1 MAQHALMRSHG
12 TFAAPHDAI
21 MEDAMTAQ
29 HAHYAPI
36 GMIESDAPVPALLAA
51 LQMLRPAWHI
61 RFEPVDG
68 GATPRYRV
76 EIEQDELAPERS
88 SIDTWLHV
96 KSALMA
102 TFPADKPNAVT
113 AIDP

>member
-1 MAQHALMRSHG
+1 
-12 TFAAPHDAI
+12 
-21 MEDAMTAQ
+21 MTAQ

-51 LQMLRPAWHI
+51 LQTLRPAWHI
-61 RFEPVDG
+61 RLAPIDG
-68 GATPRYRV
+68 NRKPRYRV
-76 EIEQDELAPERS
+76 EIEQDGLPDQS
-88 SIDTWLHV
+88 SPIDTWLHI

>member
-1 MAQHALMRSHG
+1 
-12 TFAAPHDAI
+12 
-21 MEDAMTAQ
+21 MT
-29 HAHYAPI
+29 AHYAPL
-36 GMIESDAPVPALLAA
+36 GTIESDAPVPALLAT

-61 RFEPVDG
+61 RLAPVG
-68 GATPRYRV
+68 TGERPRYRV
-76 EIEQDELAPERS
+76 EIEQDALPEQDS
-88 SIDTWLHV
+88 LIDTWLHI